1 MRRIDA
7 LLIVFGVFA
16 AGGLIY
22 IIFQGVGFDSQ
33 QAGIW
38 SQFLLVLG
46 LIGWLLTYVLRAV
59 GNKMTY
65 HEQRQRYEEEF
76 LTKQLEQ
83 MSPEEIA
90 RLQAEIEAENN

>member
-22 IIFQGVGFDSQ
+22 IIFQGVGFNSQ

>member
-7 LLIVFGVFA
+7 LVIVFGVFA
-16 AGGLIY
+16 AGGLGYLIL
-22 IIFQGVGFDSQ
+22 QGVGFDSQ

-38 SQFLLVLG
+38 SQFLLVVG

-83 MSPEEIA
+83 MSPEELA
-90 RLQAEIEAENN
+90 RLQAEIEAENT

>member
-22 IIFQGVGFDSQ
+22 ISLQGVGFDSQ